1 MPRSRTQSFMAP
13 AIFGKFSLIWM
24 PGTAVLI
31 ALRALDLLSGLGSK
45 VSMWLGPPVMNRRM
59 QLLCFGLPPAD
70 CSAARAASVLSQ
82 PEAGRVRAPAAE
94 SFSHSR
100 RERVRSR
107 EGNIEGL
114 RF

>member
-1 MPRSRTQSFMAP
+1 MPRNRAQSFMTS
-13 AIFGKFSLIWM
+13 AIFDRFSQTWM
-24 PGTAVLI
+24 PGTAVGIGLKAI
-31 ALRALDLLSGLGSK
+31 DLLSGLGSK
-45 VSMWLGPPVMNRRM
+45 VSRWLGPPVMNSRM

-70 CSAARAASVLSQ
+70 CSAARAARVLSQ

-107 EGNIEGL
+107 EGNIGGL
-114 RF
+114 